1 MSRQWHVPGPTL
13 AAYAEESLS
22 DVDSWSV
29 EAHLV
34 SCALCRA
41 ALTRAS
47 AGTPVEALVA
57 AVGARVALDLP
68 VERAPA
74 GRFRRSLLLLRGA
87 PGTRTS
93 WLLALAMVLF
103 AATALD
109 AAMFT
114 TWTDQMPRWW
124 FDHGSYVVLVAPLL
138 QIAGV
143 GLSYGPWVDP
153 CHEMTGSA
161 ALGGFRLLLV
171 RTALVLVAVVP
182 ATVLVGLITGRGA
195 PVLMLLPGLGLT
207 TLTLALGTVIQ
218 LRHAALGLGGAW
230 LAACLVPML
239 LDSVPY
245 LLTAPLP
252 AVWLPVIVLSS
263 VTVLLRR
270 HAFTRMPQLVRS

>member
-1 MSRQWHVPGPTL
+1 MSRQWHVPEPTL
-13 AAYAEESLS
+13 VAYAVEDLS

-34 SCALCRA
+34 TCADCRA

-47 AGTPVEALVA
+47 AGTAAAATVGLVHE
-57 AVGARVALDLP
+57 RIALDLP
-68 VERAPA
+68 AQRAPA
-74 GRFRRSLLLLRGA
+74 SRLRQFFLLLRGA

-93 WLLALAMVLF
+93 WFLALATVLV
-103 AATALD
+103 AASVLD

-114 TWTDQMPRWW
+114 TWTPNMSRWW

-153 CHEMTGSA
+153 CYEITGSA

-182 ATVLVGLITGRGA
+182 ATVLVGLATGRGA

-218 LRHAALGLGGAW
+218 LRHAALVLGGAW
-230 LAACLVPML
+230 LAACLVPVL

-245 LLTAPLP
+245 LLATPLP

-270 HAFTRMPQLVRS
+270 HAFTHMPQPVRS